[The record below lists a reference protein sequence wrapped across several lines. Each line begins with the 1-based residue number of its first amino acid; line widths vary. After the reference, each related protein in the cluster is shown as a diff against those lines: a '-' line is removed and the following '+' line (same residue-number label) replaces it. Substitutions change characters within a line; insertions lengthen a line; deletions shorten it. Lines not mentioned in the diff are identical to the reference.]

1 MAILA
6 LDQGTSGSKAI
17 VVDDD
22 GIHAIVEKPVTLNHI
37 SNDGVEH
44 DPHELLASI
53 VDAGREAI
61 EQAGKP
67 IDGVALANV
76 GETVLAWDPE
86 TGDPL
91 TPCINWMDKR
101 SKDIVARLESKADR
115 IHELT
120 ALVLDTYFAAPK
132 LAWVRENL
140 TTEGV
145 VTMSD
150 SWLVYQLT
158 GEFVSDTSTASRS
171 LLLDIDT
178 VEWNDELLEIFG
190 LQDEKMPRLVASDEI
205 VGTTTLFGGEIPVG
219 GLMVDQQAALLAE
232 CCLDPGDSKCTYGSG
247 AFLFVNTGHEAH
259 RFESGL
265 TTSVAW
271 TLRGKTSYCV
281 DGQVYTAATAVRWMK
296 DMGMISGVKEIDK
309 EVAKDS
315 GGVLCGPSFAGLA
328 APWWRSDAGAF
339 LTGMK
344 LATGKAEISRAILEG
359 ISAQVAELAG
369 LIAAGVDTPLQ
380 RLKVDG
386 GLTNSKVLMQIQSDL
401 LQVPIDT
408 YPSAHATALGA
419 AAAMRLALNPDM
431 SVEEGPYSW
440 EPEATYE
447 PKMSADDAAAFRK
460 RWVAAVE
467 ANLEF

>member
-22 GIHAIVEKPVTLNHI
+22 GIHAIVEKPITLKHL
-37 SNDGVEH
+37 SESGVEH
-44 DPHELLASI
+44 DPEELLSSI

-61 EQAGKP
+61 EQAGKT
-67 IDGVALANV
+67 IEGVALANV
-76 GETVLAWDPE
+76 GETVLAWNPE
-86 TGDPL
+86 TGQPL
-91 TPCINWMDKR
+91 TACINWMDKR
-101 SKDIVARLESKADR
+101 STDIVDRLQDKADR

-140 TTEGV
+140 TTDGV
-145 VTMSD
+145 VTMTD
-150 SWLVYQLT
+150 AWLAFQLT

-178 VEWNDELLEIFG
+178 VEWNTELLEIFG
-190 LQDEKMPRLVASDEI
+190 LENEKLPRLVGSDEI
-205 VGTTTLFGGEIPVG
+205 IGTTSVFGGDIPVG

-232 CCLDPGDSKCTYGSG
+232 NCLDRGDSKCTYGSG
-247 AFLFVNTGHEAH
+247 AFLFVNLGDEAV
-259 RFESGL
+259 RFDTGL

-271 TLRGKTSYCV
+271 TLRGKTSYCA
-281 DGQVYTAATAVRWMK
+281 DGQVYTAATAVRWMR
-296 DMGMISGVKEIDK
+296 DLGIISDVLDLDD
-309 EVAKDS
+309 VAADDS
-315 GGVLCGPSFAGLA
+315 GGVICGPSFAGLA

-339 LTGMK
+339 ITGMK
-344 LATGKAEISRAILEG
+344 LASGRSEITRAMLEG

-369 LIAAGVDTPLQ
+369 LIAEQTGKPLS

-386 GLTNSKVLMQIQSDL
+386 GLTNSAVLMQIQSDL
-401 LQVPIDT
+401 LQLPIDT

-431 SVEEGPYSW
+431 PVEDGPYSW
-440 EPEATYE
+440 QPEATYE
-447 PKMSADDAAAFRK
+447 PTISADEATEFRR

>member
-22 GIHAIVEKPVTLNHI
+22 GIHAIVEKPVTLKHL
-37 SNDGVEH
+37 STDAVEH
-44 DPHELLASI
+44 DPGELLASI

-61 EQAGKP
+61 ALAGKP

-76 GETVLAWDPE
+76 GETVLAWNPD
-86 TGDPL
+86 TGEPL

-101 SKDIVARLESKADR
+101 SKDIVARLSDQADR

-140 TTEGV
+140 TKEGV

-150 SWLVYQLT
+150 AWLVYQLT

-178 VEWNDELLEIFG
+178 VEWSDELLEIFG
-190 LQDEKMPRLVASDEI
+190 LENEKMPRLVASDEI

-232 CCLDPGDSKCTYGSG
+232 SCLEPGDSKCTYGSG
-247 AFLFVNTGHEAH
+247 AFLFVNTGDEAH
-259 RFESGL
+259 RFDSGL

-281 DGQVYTAATAVRWMK
+281 DGQVYTAATAVRWMNE
-296 DMGMISGVKEIDK
+296 MGIISGVKEIDQ
-309 EVAKDS
+309 EVADDS

-339 LTGMK
+339 ITGMK
-344 LATGKAEISRAILEG
+344 LATGKAEITRAILEG
-359 ISAQVAELAG
+359 ISASVAELAR
-369 LIAAGVDTPLQ
+369 LISAGVDMPLQ

-386 GLTNSKVLMQIQSDL
+386 GLTNSAVLMQIQSDL
-401 LQVPIDT
+401 LQIPIDT

-431 SVEEGPYSW
+431 PVDEGPYAW
-440 EPEATYE
+440 EPEAAYE
-447 PKMSADDAAAFRK
+447 PQMSADEADSFRR
-460 RWVAAVE
+460 RWIAAVE
-467 ANLEF
+467 ANLQL

>member
-22 GIHAIVEKPVTLNHI
+22 GIHAIVEKPITLKHL
-37 SNDGVEH
+37 STDAVEQ
-44 DPHELLASI
+44 DPEELYSSI

-61 EQAGKP
+61 AQAGKP

-86 TGDPL
+86 TGEPL

-101 SKDIVARLESKADR
+101 SKDIVDRLADKADR

-145 VTMSD
+145 VTMTD
-150 SWLVYQLT
+150 AWLAYRLT

-171 LLLDIDT
+171 LLLDIDR
-178 VEWNDELLEIFG
+178 VEWSEELKEIFG
-190 LQDEKMPRLVASDEI
+190 LQNEPMPRLVASDEI
-205 VGTTTLFGGEIPVG
+205 VGTTSVFGGDIPVG

-232 CCLDPGDSKCTYGSG
+232 SCLDRGDSKCTYGSG
-247 AFLFVNTGHEAH
+247 AFLFVNLGDEAH
-259 RFESGL
+259 RFDTGL

-271 TLRGKTSYCV
+271 TLRGRTVYCA
-281 DGQVYTAATAVRWMK
+281 DGQVYTAATAVRWMRDLGIIDDAK
-296 DMGMISGVKEIDK
+296 DLDR
-309 EVAKDS
+309 VAADDS

-339 LTGMK
+339 LTGMR
-344 LATGKAEISRAILEG
+344 LATGKGEVVRAMLEG

-369 LIAAGVDTPLQ
+369 LIAKEGNAPLA

-386 GLTNSKVLMQIQSDL
+386 GLTHSKVLMQIQADL

-408 YPSAHATALGA
+408 YPSAHATALGV

-431 SVEEGPYSW
+431 ELEDGPYAW
-440 EPEATYE
+440 EAAASYE
-447 PKMSADDAAAFRK
+447 PSISAEEALEFRR
-460 RWVAAVE
+460 RWFSAVE

>member
-1 MAILA
+1 MYHPK
-6 LDQGTSGSKAI
+6 T
-17 VVDDD
+17 
-22 GIHAIVEKPVTLNHI
+22 
-37 SNDGVEH
+37 
-44 DPHELLASI
+44 
-53 VDAGREAI
+53 
-61 EQAGKP
+61 
-67 IDGVALANV
+67 
-76 GETVLAWDPE
+76 GE
-86 TGDPL
+86 PL

-101 SKDIVARLESKADR
+101 SKDIVARLSDKADR

-145 VTMSD
+145 VTMTD
-150 SWLVYQLT
+150 AWLVYQLT

-178 VEWNDELLEIFG
+178 VDWNTELLGIFG
-190 LQDEKMPRLVASDEI
+190 LENERLPRLVASDEI
-205 VGTTTLFGGEIPVG
+205 VGTTTVFGGEIPVG

-232 CCLDPGDSKCTYGSG
+232 SCLEPGDSKCTYGSG
-247 AFLFVNTGHEAH
+247 AFLFVNTGDEAH
-259 RFESGL
+259 RFDSGL

-281 DGQVYTAATAVRWMK
+281 DGQVYTAATAVRWMR
-296 DMGMISGVKEIDK
+296 DMGIIEGPEDLDK
-309 EVAKDS
+309 IAAADS
-315 GGVLCGPSFAGLA
+315 AGVLCGPSFAGLA

-344 LATGKAEISRAILEG
+344 LATGKPEVTRAVLEG
-359 ISAQVAELAG
+359 ISAQVAELAA
-369 LIAAGVDTPLQ
+369 LIASGVGTPLQ

-386 GLTNSKVLMQIQSDL
+386 GLTKSKVLMQIQSDL

-408 YPSAHATALGA
+408 YPSAHATALGV
-419 AAAMRLALNPDM
+419 AAAMRLALNPDIP
-431 SVEEGPYSW
+431 VEEGPYSW
-440 EPEATYE
+440 EPEAAYE
-447 PKMSADDAAAFRK
+447 PEISAEEAESFRR